1 MERHRIA
8 VLGLALALITV
19 SSIASAQAA
28 ATPAAPVAAK
38 PADSTAK
45 PADSTAKAAPAADTV
60 PNFFKDITANAFVSF
75 GYNYNLNQPT
85 NRVNPLRVFDSNANS
100 FLIDVAELVLQKP
113 VSKIGDFGFRVDF
126 EAGSAIP
133 VKTQSIG
140 FAIGTGADLQ
150 QAIVSYIA
158 PVGSGLRL
166 DFGKFIT
173 IHGTEVIEG
182 YDGYNDNYSR
192 SFLFN
197 YAIPFTHTGVMGTY
211 AFSSQVTASAMV
223 VNGWDNAVDNN
234 NGKTVGL
241 SLVLA
246 PVAPLSIALHY
257 MGGPEADTSS
267 AMRHLGDV
275 VASYKVN
282 DMLTLGI
289 NGDYAID
296 KGSSAVKPG
305 QDAKWGGVAGYARI
319 TTDPRFFIGLR
330 AETFND
336 KGGTR
341 LGTGMNT
348 TASEFTVTPTFK
360 VSNNF
365 IVRAEGR
372 FDSVDQDG
380 VFADDKGKTKKNQA
394 TLGFNAIFVY

>member
-8 VLGLALALITV
+8 VLGLALALTTV

-28 ATPAAPVAAK
+28 AAPTAPVAVK
-38 PADSTAK
+38 PADSTA
-45 PADSTAKAAPAADTV
+45 AAAEAV
-60 PNFFKDITANAFVSF
+60 PNFFKDVTANAFVSF
-75 GYNYNLNQPT
+75 GYNYNLNQPS

-100 FLIDVAELVLQKP
+100 FLVDVAELVLQKP

-140 FAIGTGADLQ
+140 FSIGTGADLQ
-150 QAIVSYIA
+150 QAMVSYIA
-158 PVGSGLRL
+158 PVGNGLRL

-211 AFSSQVTASAMV
+211 AFSSQVTAGAMI

-234 NGKTVGL
+234 SGKTLGL
-241 SLVLA
+241 NLVLA
-246 PVAPLSIALHY
+246 PVAPLTIALHY

-275 VASYKVN
+275 AASYKVS

-289 NGDYAID
+289 NGDYAIE
-296 KGSSAVKPG
+296 KGASAVKPG
-305 QDAKWGGVAGYARI
+305 QDAKWGGVAGYAKI

-341 LGTGMNT
+341 LGTNKNT

-360 VSNNF
+360 VSSNF

-372 FDSVDQDG
+372 FDSIDQDG

-394 TLGFNAIFVY
+394 TIGLNAIFVY